1 MALLIELLTLH
12 NNSSAVTEWSWF
24 GKGLIPAASEIC
36 SQVSIDFS
44 GRRVKP
50 INRHVG

>member
-12 NNSSAVTEWSWF
+12 NNNSTVTEWSWF
-24 GKGLIPAASEIC
+24 GKGLIPAASKIS

-44 GRRVKP
+44 GRRIRP
-50 INRHVG
+50 INRHLD